1 MSAYICDKHH
11 LIYLAKAA
19 DSRCGSQHHC
29 SFSYY
34 HDEERHYI
42 HASDYEAQAEAAT
55 MLLMENIKSVSYRY
69 KQSTS
74 AGLPGPTSIDIITSR
89 DITRTSFRTMD
100 PVQVIKACDCYTY
113 QACEHPGWK
122 TSKAKAFINSL
133 RNAAAHALPGYDDA
147 KWGAPEP
154 ISAIPTRNA

>member
-19 DSRCGSQHHC
+19 DSRCGGSHHM

-34 HDEERHYI
+34 HDGKTHYI

-55 MLLMENIKSVSYRY
+55 MLLMENIASVGFRY
-69 KQSTS
+69 NQSTS
-74 AGLPGPTSIDIITSR
+74 AGLPGPTTVEIITSR
-89 DITRTSFRTMD
+89 DICRTRFESID

-113 QACEHPGWK
+113 QACEHKGWK
-122 TSKAKAFINSL
+122 TSKAKAFIDSL
-133 RNAAAHALPGYDDA
+133 RQTAACAFPGYDNA

-154 ISAIPTRNA
+154 VFAATR